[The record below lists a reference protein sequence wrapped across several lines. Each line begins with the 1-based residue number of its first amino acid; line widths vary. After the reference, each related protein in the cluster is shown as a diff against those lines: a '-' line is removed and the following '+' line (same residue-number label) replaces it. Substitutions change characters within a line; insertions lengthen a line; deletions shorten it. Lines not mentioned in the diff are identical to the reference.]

1 MLLQSK
7 RMLCGILVI
16 KCPLNLGRF
25 TGHLI
30 TNIPQSMRLLIITKG
45 KLIRKFVHIPYID
58 DANVNDSVD
67 TNV

>member
-1 MLLQSK
+1 MS
-7 RMLCGILVI
+7 R
-16 KCPLNLGRF
+16 GRSPR
-25 TGHLI
+25 HLI

-45 KLIRKFVHIPYID
+45 KLIHKFVHIRYID